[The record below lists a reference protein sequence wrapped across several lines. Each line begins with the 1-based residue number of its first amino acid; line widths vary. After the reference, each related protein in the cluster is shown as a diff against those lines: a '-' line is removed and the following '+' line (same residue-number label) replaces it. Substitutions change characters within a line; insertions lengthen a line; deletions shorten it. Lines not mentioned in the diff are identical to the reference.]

1 MNSYQTLSAYYD
13 RFTDDVGYEQWADF
27 FEQLF
32 AREDIR
38 PQLVLDLACGTGS
51 LTRLLAQRGY
61 DMIGADAS
69 PEMLMQAMQNTMDC
83 SPRPLLINQR
93 MEELDLYGN
102 VDACLCCLDS
112 VNYVT
117 DPDDLAE
124 AFRRVHL
131 FLNPDGLFVFDINTP
146 AKFSRIDGESYVR
159 EDDGVFCVWQAAVED
174 GLCAYQ
180 FDIFEQNG
188 DSWSRAQE
196 THEERVY
203 EPQQLVRMLEEAGFT
218 EIKTYGDQS
227 FAPVKGM
234 HLLKTTCILCAQYII
249 SMLAVFG

>member
-13 RFTDDVGYEQWADF
+13 RFTDDVGYGQWADF

-51 LTRLLAQRGY
+51 LTRLLAKRGY

-117 DPDDLAE
+117 DPKKLE
-124 AFRRVHL
+124 KAFGRVHL
-131 FLNPDGLFVFDINTP
+131 FLMPGGLFLFDINTP
-146 AKFSRIDGESYVR
+146 EKLKALDGQVFLDET
-159 EDDGVFCVWQAAVED
+159 DDTYCVWRTEFDAKKR
-174 GLCAYQ
+174 LCYYGM
-180 FDIFEQNG
+180 DIFRLDG
-188 DSWSRAQE
+188 AHWTRSF
-196 THEERVY
+196 EEHIEYAY
-203 EPQQLVRMLEEAGFT
+203 EPDELLSWLQEAGFT
-218 EIKTYGDQS
+218 HVRQYGDRVLR
-227 FAPVKGM
+227 APKQDEQRIYFSA
-234 HLLKTTCILCAQYII
+234 KKD
-249 SMLAVFG
+249 